1 MTEQLSDT
9 QHWGGIGGLFGGG
22 AAYSAKDAAKMLP
35 FCTGFLGKAS
45 SKGSVPD
52 EMIPDLPKLS
62 EHHSPL
68 FPVVGLIPTPMNT
81 RNISTPL

>member
-1 MTEQLSDT
+1 
-9 QHWGGIGGLFGGG
+9 
-22 AAYSAKDAAKMLP
+22 MLP

-68 FPVVGLIPTPMNT
+68 FPMVGLIPTPMNT
-81 RNISTPL
+81 RNISTLLWKPSHLVPPIPTVMKTAALSCRCSPSSP